1 MKLMKRISFLFA
13 MVLQGCCSDLSEYD
27 YDEYN
32 EYNVE
37 TSEEESENAVTS
49 IPQFLSQ
56 PTNLAVDSGETFS
69 LPCYITK
76 TDDYALMWIKDGE
89 IISLGNKIIK
99 SEEDRYSLEVN
110 DQGNKLVIQ
119 HAVPQDRG
127 NYRCQVS
134 SYNLAYIDHTV
145 TVRVEPVI
153 ETYPKG
159 QVFLREG
166 ESVQLLCYLY
176 AGEPQPEVYWMIRNT
191 ENDTEHLEQQLDLTN
206 VSRHHS
212 GQYICIADNGYGL
225 KPVSKEVAVSV
236 QYAPEMSI
244 EQVYLS
250 SDKGSYI
257 IISCS
262 VESSPR
268 ARVIWSKDGQRILPE
283 WPDQDQYALII
294 DRNKHNLLLKTVT
307 AESFGVYSCSAE
319 NSLGAAQVSTD
330 VSGHGCWATHKYEQ
344 LSADDI
350 NIFADNEHID
360 KGNIQYGVACKQ
372 PFTDFIVEA
381 ASTTGK
387 DVIAIQTASSNKQID
402 HFSEK
407 KQVTYPTQMSTEQ
420 TERRISG
427 NKEQIANTNSVYL
440 HKGIDDNDEVKLQT
454 YTEAV
459 NAASE
464 YPEYIQD
471 VKNRKNDSEIL
482 SVESR
487 TETVDIFLPYNKIDD
502 HTKVN
507 KDSENKIPLIEK
519 KDEILTLKEERPPS
533 ETEHKVHNTNKSIN
547 SGTNYESLKEENKTK
562 VDDIRR
568 EDRIGNQTKVIIE
581 RKSNLMNSSNA
592 HGKDEKGEI
601 DNMLLKNEKV
611 IEPSRELVN
620 PITNKSVMATNE
632 TEANTLTTG
641 MNKEKPANRA
651 IQARESKKTAGVP
664 IQEEGLD
671 AVGQLVYRKENKTN
685 EKYEPKH
692 SNFIRMDNGDK
703 DNVKHTKE
711 SDIDI
716 RSKPNI
722 TFTVKSGKEEPLR
735 NIRKLVS
742 KYKSIKFEECNISEN
757 SVVENTNTIKMTSQ
771 RTALD
776 CHIDCQVTEG
786 CLGWFLGNVGGVKS
800 CVLYGCGEFRKIDQ
814 QGSVSC
820 RIGDCIDGWLE
831 ELYSCKYK
839 DYYRYVGEE
848 RWERIVQAEG
858 RASQFSSNT
867 LCFLILWIPVFVLR
881 L

>member
-1 MKLMKRISFLFA
+1 M
-13 MVLQGCCSDLSEYD
+13 
-27 YDEYN
+27 N
-32 EYNVE
+32 
-37 TSEEESENAVTS
+37 
-49 IPQFLSQ
+49 
-56 PTNLAVDSGETFS
+56 
-69 LPCYITK
+69 
-76 TDDYALMWIKDGE
+76 
-89 IISLGNKIIK
+89 
-99 SEEDRYSLEVN
+99 YS
-110 DQGNKLVIQ
+110 
-119 HAVPQDRG
+119 
-127 NYRCQVS
+127 
-134 SYNLAYIDHTV
+134 
-145 TVRVEPVI
+145 
-153 ETYPKG
+153 
-159 QVFLREG
+159 
-166 ESVQLLCYLY
+166 
-176 AGEPQPEVYWMIRNT
+176 
-191 ENDTEHLEQQLDLTN
+191 
-206 VSRHHS
+206 
-212 GQYICIADNGYGL
+212 
-225 KPVSKEVAVSV
+225 
-236 QYAPEMSI
+236 
-244 EQVYLS
+244 
-250 SDKGSYI
+250 
-257 IISCS
+257 
-262 VESSPR
+262 
-268 ARVIWSKDGQRILPE
+268 
-283 WPDQDQYALII
+283 
-294 DRNKHNLLLKTVT
+294 
-307 AESFGVYSCSAE
+307 
-319 NSLGAAQVSTD
+319 
-330 VSGHGCWATHKYEQ
+330 
-344 LSADDI
+344 
-350 NIFADNEHID
+350 
-360 KGNIQYGVACKQ
+360 
-372 PFTDFIVEA
+372 

-407 KQVTYPTQMSTEQ
+407 KQVTYPTQMSTKQ

-427 NKEQIANTNSVYL
+427 NKEQLANTNSVYL
-440 HKGIDDNDEVKLQT
+440 HKGNDDNDEVKLQT

-502 HTKVN
+502 LTKEE
-507 KDSENKIPLIEK
+507 KDFETKIPVKEK

-664 IQEEGLD
+664 IQKEGLD
-671 AVGQLVYRKENKTN
+671 AVGQLVYRKENKSN

-692 SNFIRMDNGDK
+692 SNSIRMDNRDK

-742 KYKSIKFEECNISEN
+742 KYKSIKFEGRLVCVYVAVNNIFVYFVECNISEN

-814 QGSVSC
+814 QDSVSC
-820 RIGDCIDGWLE
+820 RIGDCIGIFFSDICENNLFSFSDGWLE